1 MKINEMSEKFNISLT
16 KLRYYEK
23 VGLIDNVKRV
33 NNIREY
39 EEKDI
44 ERLKMVLALKESGL
58 SIKEILTYINLEKA
72 KDKTD
77 EKKDIFIKRRYKIID
92 RIHELEDNLKS
103 IDYFIYKL
111 DHHRMRVG

>member
-23 VGLIDNVKRV
+23 IGLIDKVKRV

-44 ERLKMVLALKESGL
+44 ERLKMVLSLKNSGL
-58 SIKEILTYINLEKA
+58 SIKEILSYVKLDEE

-77 EKKDIFIKRRYKIID
+77 EKIDIFMDRRDKIMNKIN
-92 RIHELEDNLKS
+92 ELQGNLKS
-103 IDYFIYKL
+103 IDCLIYEL
-111 DHHRMRVG
+111 DNQIRYAG